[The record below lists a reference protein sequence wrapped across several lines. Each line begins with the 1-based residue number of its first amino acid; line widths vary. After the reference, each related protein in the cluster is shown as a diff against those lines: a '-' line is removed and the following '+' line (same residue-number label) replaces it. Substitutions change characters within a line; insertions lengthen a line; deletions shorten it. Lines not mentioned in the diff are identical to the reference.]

1 METHMIVVERIAN
14 MAMMNGIL
22 RIECVAVNAAGQE
35 RPSGTMLI
43 PANLAGP
50 VVHSLVNGMQ
60 EPDKKLRE
68 AAAGGGGF
76 PTTVPTGQ
84 FS

>member
-1 METHMIVVERIAN
+1 MSMVMIDGIKDIVFH
-14 MAMMNGIL
+14 NGIV

-35 RPSGTMLI
+35 KPSGTMLI

-50 VVHSLVNGMQ
+50 VVHSLVKGMQ
-60 EPDKKLRE
+60 ELDKKLRE
-68 AAAGGGGF
+68 AAA
-76 PTTVPTGQ
+76 PATIPTGQ

>member
-1 METHMIVVERIAN
+1 MENLMVVERIAN
-14 MAMMNGIL
+14 IAVSNGIV

-35 RPSGTMLI
+35 KPSGTMLI

-50 VVHSLVNGMQ
+50 VVHSLVKGMQ
-60 EPDKKLRE
+60 ELDKKLRE
-68 AAAGGGGF
+68 AAA
-76 PTTVPTGQ
+76 PATIPTGQ

>member
-1 METHMIVVERIAN
+1 MENLMVVERIAN
-14 MAMMNGIL
+14 IAVSNGIV

-35 RPSGTMLI
+35 KPSGTMLI

-50 VVHSLVNGMQ
+50 VVHSLVKGMQ
-60 EPDKKLRE
+60 ELDKKLRE
-68 AAAGGGGF
+68 AAGASGGF
-76 PTTVPTGQ
+76 PATVPTGQ